1 MPRRN
6 GPQERTSGF
15 DALRDRLPR
24 SIALRLAR
32 AGLMAPGT
40 PSRQP
45 EPTRSA
51 GDSEHRDDHPT
62 TSSISSVLDR

>member
-40 PSRQP
+40 PARQP
-45 EPTRSA
+45 EPARIA
-51 GDSEHRDDHPT
+51 DEADMRDD
-62 TSSISSVLDR
+62 SSDHGSSTHDR

>member
-40 PSRQP
+40 PARQP
-45 EPTRSA
+45 EPARIS
-51 GDSEHRDDHPT
+51 DDDEKRDDRSDHGPG
-62 TSSISSVLDR
+62 SRDR

>member
-32 AGLMAPGT
+32 AGFMAAAAPA
-40 PSRQP
+40 RQP
-45 EPTRSA
+45 EPA
-51 GDSEHRDDHPT
+51 LIADDAEKRDDPSGHGPRT
-62 TSSISSVLDR
+62 HDR

>member
-15 DALRDRLPR
+15 DALRERLPR

-32 AGLMAPGT
+32 AGLMAPGA
-40 PSRQP
+40 PARQ
-45 EPTRSA
+45 
-51 GDSEHRDDHPT
+51 SEQSPAATGREQRDDHPT
-62 TSSISSVLDR
+62 TSPTIFDR

>member
-15 DALRDRLPR
+15 DILRDRLPR

-32 AGLMAPGT
+32 AGFMAGAQA
-40 PSRQP
+40 RQT
-45 EPTRSA
+45 EPA
-51 GDSEHRDDHPT
+51 LVADDAEKRDDPANHG
-62 TSSISSVLDR
+62 SSTNDR

>member
-15 DALRDRLPR
+15 DAPRDRLPR

-45 EPTRSA
+45 EPSGSA
-51 GDSEHRDDHPT
+51 GDSGRRDDHPI
-62 TSSISSVLDR
+62 TSPGVLDR